1 MYSFTDLYLVVNKLH
16 ILLKLL
22 QFIKVTTIWFVLNN
36 DYASGGII
44 REYFVSLEKYY
55 IVM

>member
-1 MYSFTDLYLVVNKLH
+1 VYSFTDLYLVVNKLH